1 MQEFI
6 LSNGVTIPAVGY
18 GSYLSTEREGNKVIK
33 DALDA
38 GYRYIDTARMYQN
51 EAEIGEALSEYGIER
66 ESLFIC
72 SKVWPTMLSKEG
84 IRESFEGSLKDL
96 KTDYLDM
103 YLIHWPKSDPK
114 DETWL
119 DKVLEAWEVIEKLYD
134 EKKIRAI
141 GVSNFLP
148 HHLRPML
155 EKVRINPM
163 VDQLELHVGYMQ
175 EYTLGYLKENGI
187 LPQAWS
193 PLGRAKV
200 LGDERIIKL
209 SEKYSKSPAQILLR
223 FLYQRGIPTIPKA
236 SSIERMKANKE
247 IFDFNLTDD
256 EVSFLSCIPET
267 GWSGEHPDY
276 FD

>member
-18 GSYLSTEREGNKVIK
+18 GSYLSTEREGKKVIK

-84 IRESFEGSLKDL
+84 IRESFEGALKDL

-103 YLIHWPKSDPK
+103 YLIHWPKADSK

-175 EYTLGYLKENGI
+175 EYTLSYLKENGI